1 MKKILFVRVDI
12 VLLSFVIVIGRKFLI
27 HRVTIRRKL
36 KFLHTLR
43 ARTKRTRFIR
53 LINYAHHTSSLQRML
68 TAIKREKAMLRSRI
82 EPRHIGSIRSKHCKA
97 GKYTIFIAK
106 IVQLISGQLVTPNY
120 AKGIHTY
127 IFNRTVDF
135 ERTKLENTDNSTTR

>member
-1 MKKILFVRVDI
+1 
-12 VLLSFVIVIGRKFLI
+12 
-27 HRVTIRRKL
+27 
-36 KFLHTLR
+36 
-43 ARTKRTRFIR
+43 
-53 LINYAHHTSSLQRML
+53 
-68 TAIKREKAMLRSRI
+68 MLRSRI

>member
-1 MKKILFVRVDI
+1 MLFVRVDI

-53 LINYAHHTSSLQRML
+53 LINYAHHTSSLQNVNRNQEGKSNVAL
-68 TAIKREKAMLRSRI
+68 AYRAPPHRI
-82 EPRHIGSIRSKHCKA
+82 DS
-97 GKYTIFIAK
+97 
-106 IVQLISGQLVTPNY
+106 
-120 AKGIHTY
+120 
-127 IFNRTVDF
+127 F
-135 ERTKLENTDNSTTR
+135 EAL